1 MFGRIIYYIMGY
13 VKLEIRGVF
22 PERFINLCAKENI
35 MCFDLKR
42 KGEGLSCKIL
52 KKDFSKIDLI
62 IKKSQSELLSFK
74 EKGVI
79 SNIKRYR
86 FKYGLFAGVILFFG
100 MIFLMSQFVWDI
112 EVFGNEELSTEKVLR
127 ILESENVKVGT
138 YIKNIDLNELKENV
152 ILKSKVM
159 SFVNINIKGTKITVE
174 VKERINKPK
183 IVPKDKPCDIIA
195 LRDGYILDI
204 RGYEGENLVK
214 RGDSVVAGQTLISGM
229 IQGREG
235 IRTVHSIGEIKARTY
250 RRFSCEIPKKYF
262 ERIET
267 GKEKNKYLLK
277 IFGFRLRFYFNE
289 EVPFSEYDFK
299 EEQKNISIFGDFS
312 LPFGIV
318 KKSYKEIYLLEKY
331 NTPETALE
339 IAEQKVVEYEKEM
352 LSGMEVE
359 EKEIIKNEDEAN
371 YYIVAEYSIIEEIGM
386 EKEIEV

>member
-1 MFGRIIYYIMGY
+1 MFSKLIYYIIGY

-42 KGEGLSCKIL
+42 KGEGISCKIL

-62 IKKSQSELLSFK
+62 VKKSQSELVFFK

-86 FKYGLFAGVILFFG
+86 FKYGLFSGIILFFG
-100 MIFLMSQFVWDI
+100 FIFLMSQFVWDI
-112 EVFGNEELSTEKVLR
+112 EVFGNKEISTEKVLK
-127 ILESENVKVGT
+127 ILESENVKIGT
-138 YIKNIDLNELKENV
+138 YIKSIDLNDLKESV

-159 SFVNINIKGTKITVE
+159 SFVNINIKGTKISVE

-195 LRDGYILDI
+195 LRDGYILDVK
-204 RGYEGENLVK
+204 GYEGENLVK
-214 RGDSVVAGQTLISGM
+214 RGDSVVAGQTLISGI

-250 RRFSCEIPKKYF
+250 RRFSQEIPKKYF

-277 IFGFRLRFYFNE
+277 ILGFKLRFYFNE
-289 EVPFSEYDFK
+289 EVPFSEYDFS

-318 KKSYKEIYLLEKY
+318 KKNYKEIYLLEKN
-331 NTPETALE
+331 NTFETALE
-339 IAEQKVVEYEKEM
+339 IAEQKIVEYEKEM

-359 EKEIIKNEDEAN
+359 EKEIIKNEDEVN

-386 EKEIEV
+386 EKEIT